1 MQIRAGSLEVAGRPY
16 GVIKLQPRSPGDPEA
31 LHPAAPQA
39 CTHQKCT
46 YMPITTTQKLP
57 AAPPLKPPY
66 GEGHAQ
72 KEPILR
78 CIPAP
83 QASLLASFTWS
94 RNMLSH
100 LKSAWSNHTSV
111 ILAAG
116 MSPAETRRKPQRSTV
131 QIAAL
136 QNYELCK

>member
-1 MQIRAGSLEVAGRPY
+1 MPLISFRVVVIKRKYPVSIECGPHRTHPRCLMGRTTLENCWQNL
-16 GVIKLQPRSPGDPEA
+16 IKLQPRSPGDPEA

-78 CIPAP
+78 CIYRQEHPAG
-83 QASLLASFTWS
+83 
-94 RNMLSH
+94 
-100 LKSAWSNHTSV
+100 K
-111 ILAAG
+111 G
-116 MSPAETRRKPQRSTV
+116 
-131 QIAAL
+131 
-136 QNYELCK
+136 